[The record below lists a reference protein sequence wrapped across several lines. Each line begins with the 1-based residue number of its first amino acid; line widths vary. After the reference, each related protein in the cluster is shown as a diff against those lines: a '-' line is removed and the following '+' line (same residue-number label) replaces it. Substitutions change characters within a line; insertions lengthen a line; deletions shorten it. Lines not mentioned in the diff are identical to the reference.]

1 MIDLNEESVGRLP
14 IRFAILP
21 KTASILAGK

>member
-1 MIDLNEESVGRLP
+1 MIDLDGESVGRLP

-21 KTASILAGK
+21 KTAPILAGK